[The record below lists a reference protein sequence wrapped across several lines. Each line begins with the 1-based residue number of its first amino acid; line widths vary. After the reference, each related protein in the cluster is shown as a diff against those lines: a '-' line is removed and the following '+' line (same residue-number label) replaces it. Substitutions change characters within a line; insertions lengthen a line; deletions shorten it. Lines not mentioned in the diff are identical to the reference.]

1 MKKKQLFILG
11 VVSSMLLPCVMKG
24 KPTSSTYDAG
34 SGIRIFGDVVNALNT
49 FYVDTIDMKKNIE
62 NAINGF
68 FYGLDPY
75 VEYVSAED
83 ASQYV
88 SSITSGEYGG
98 IGSVVTKG
106 SSGVVE
112 LREPYE
118 GMPAAEAG
126 LQSGDRIVGIDTF
139 DTRSWDVE
147 KVSKHLRGEAGTT
160 LTLRVVRPYVSDS
173 IREVTLKRGKIQ
185 MPTVNYY
192 TALSSGVGYISLES
206 FKESSP
212 EEVKN
217 AILDLK
223 NNHHITS
230 LILDLRGNGGGLL
243 ESAIEIVNFFVPK
256 NTEVLRT
263 RGRAADSE
271 RIYKTVDK
279 ALVPDMPLCVMVDEA
294 SASASEVVTGALQD
308 LDRAVVVGSR
318 TFGKGL
324 VQNSLPIARN
334 SLLKF
339 TSAKYYLPSGRLI
352 QALDYSHR
360 DEEGNVMR
368 TPDSLTNVYLTRNK
382 REVRDGGGITPDSIF
397 DKKKMSTLV
406 YQIVYSNIIYD
417 YSTRYHAEHP
427 EIASAEE
434 FVVDDALWS
443 DFKSSINAET
453 LKYGDTLIKAV
464 DDLRDAVDDDGLL
477 TDSVSNVLAQLKEL
491 LRGDLDADLDRNR
504 ESIEPLLAVDIVMR
518 YYYERGIEIQSM
530 KYDSWIPRAAAIVSD
545 ETQYKKILSPNKK

>member
-1 MKKKQLFILG
+1 
-11 VVSSMLLPCVMKG
+11 MLLPCVMKG

-382 REVRDGGGITPDSIF
+382 REVRDGGGIKPDVEVEYPEANRLI
-397 DKKKMSTLV
+397 
-406 YQIVYSNIIYD
+406 YNIIRDNWAFD
-417 YSTRYHAEHP
+417 YAVKFAAEHQS
-427 EIASAEE
+427 IAPAEE
-434 FVVDDALWS
+434 F
-443 DFKSSINAET
+443 E
-453 LKYGDTLIKAV
+453 
-464 DDLRDAVDDDGLL
+464 
-477 TDSVSNVLAQLKEL
+477 
-491 LRGDLDADLDRNR
+491 
-504 ESIEPLLAVDIVMR
+504 
-518 YYYERGIEIQSM
+518 
-530 KYDSWIPRAAAIVSD
+530 VSD
-545 ETQYKKILSPNKK
+545 EVFNDFKAFIDPKRFDYDKVCEKMLADLKKTAKVEGDSRKSAQAQP

>member
-1 MKKKQLFILG
+1 
-11 VVSSMLLPCVMKG
+11 
-24 KPTSSTYDAG
+24 
-34 SGIRIFGDVVNALNT
+34 
-49 FYVDTIDMKKNIE
+49 
-62 NAINGF
+62 
-68 FYGLDPY
+68 
-75 VEYVSAED
+75 
-83 ASQYV
+83 
-88 SSITSGEYGG
+88 
-98 IGSVVTKG
+98 
-106 SSGVVE
+106 
-112 LREPYE
+112 
-118 GMPAAEAG
+118 
-126 LQSGDRIVGIDTF
+126 
-139 DTRSWDVE
+139 
-147 KVSKHLRGEAGTT
+147 
-160 LTLRVVRPYVSDS
+160 
-173 IREVTLKRGKIQ
+173 
-185 MPTVNYY
+185 
-192 TALSSGVGYISLES
+192 
-206 FKESSP
+206 
-212 EEVKN
+212 
-217 AILDLK
+217 
-223 NNHHITS
+223 
-230 LILDLRGNGGGLL
+230 
-243 ESAIEIVNFFVPK
+243 
-256 NTEVLRT
+256 
-263 RGRAADSE
+263 
-271 RIYKTVDK
+271 
-279 ALVPDMPLCVMVDEA
+279 MPLCVMVDEA

-417 YSTRYHAEHP
+417 YATRYHAEHP